1 LYKELDSIYSKF
13 EQAVALNYEVEAIS
27 KLEYSAAKNQ
37 AFQIQN
43 KKAQAYSNYLIALQQ
58 FNLWLVSE
66 EIFTVSDE
74 FEVAIDSDKET
85 FSIES
90 HPLYSMSKNI
100 VDEAEAKYKA
110 AKADN
115 LPKFNLQGGLQRVNG
130 NSGFYTYQAGISI
143 PFLSGSNKAQIRSS
157 KIDKEIAET
166 NVAFKKQEVQSR
178 FVQAKENY
186 MKWKTSW
193 EFYKDQVLPLTK
205 EQKTGALL
213 AYREGEIDY
222 TAFTQLIKEAIQSE
236 LEAQTALVNYLEST
250 FQLQYFNK

>member
-1 LYKELDSIYSKF
+1 MDSIYSKF

-66 EIFTVSDE
+66 EVFTVSDE
-74 FEVAIDSDKET
+74 FDVVMENDMET
-85 FSIES
+85 FSIEN
-90 HPLYSMSKNI
+90 HPLYSMSQNI

-115 LPKFNLQGGLQRVNG
+115 LPKFNLQVGLQRVNG

-143 PFLSGSNKAQIRSS
+143 PFLSGSNKAQVRSAR
-157 KIDKEIAET
+157 IDKEIAET

-186 MKWKTSW
+186 FKWKTSW

-250 FQLQYFNK
+250 FQLQYFNQ